1 MASTIQEW
9 VAQLGSENAAEAFK
23 AYKQLEETATRASAP
38 GSEAKCAE
46 VAAELAAELNA
57 IKTPATKN
65 EKGKDVPPQ
74 PKYSSTVRGKICRL
88 LACVGGAN
96 QVPALVK
103 AIGEL
108 EVREMARWSLDR
120 NRSEA
125 ATDALI
131 KALNEVGT
139 EFRVGVVGS
148 LGKRKCAMAMAAL
161 QDVANADAEPE
172 VRINA
177 VEVLAN
183 FPEPANAD
191 VILKATQCACPLHS
205 TRAWKAAVRLAENL
219 RKAGKKSDAAALDRK
234 IGSGAPAAQKTAA
247 KIGLAATS

>member
-1 MASTIQEW
+1 M
-9 VAQLGSENAAEAFK
+9 GSEKPAEAFK

-57 IKTPATKN
+57 ETPPTKN
-65 EKGKDVPPQ
+65 EKGKEEPGKS
-74 PKYSSTVRGKICRL
+74 KYSSTVRNKICRL
-88 LACVGGAN
+88 LACVGGAKE
-96 QVPALVK
+96 VPALVK
-103 AIGEL
+103 MIGEL

-120 NRSEA
+120 NRSQA

-131 KALNEVGT
+131 KALEEVGT

-191 VILKATQCACPLHS
+191 VILKATQCACPLLS

-234 IGSGAPAAQKTAA
+234 IGSGAPAAQKAA
-247 KIGLAATS
+247 ANIGLGATN

>member
-9 VAQLGSENAAEAFK
+9 VAKLGSENPAEAFK

-38 GSEAKCAE
+38 GSEARCAE
-46 VAAELAAELNA
+46 VAADLAAELNA
-57 IKTPATKN
+57 QTPPTKD
-65 EKGKDVPPQ
+65 EKGKEVPAK
-74 PKYSSTVRGKICRL
+74 PKYSNTVRGKICRL
-88 LACVGGAN
+88 LACVAGAKE
-96 QVPALVK
+96 VPALVQ
-103 AIGEL
+103 AIGDL

-120 NRSEA
+120 NRSEE

-131 KALNEVGT
+131 KALDEVGT

-148 LGKRKCAMAMAAL
+148 LGKRQGEKIVAAL
-161 QDVANADAEPE
+161 QKVAGADDEPD

-183 FPEPANAD
+183 IPEPTNAE
-191 VILKATQCACPLHS
+191 VILKATQCPCPLHA

-219 RKAGKKSDAAALDRK
+219 RKAGKKSEAGELYRK
-234 IGSGAPAAQKTAA
+234 IGSDAPEAQKTAA
-247 KIGLAATS
+247 KIGLEATS